1 LLQALFDPA
10 AIAKSFRLLRGRADF
25 PSCSKPQAAS
35 PPCVVAFSASFRFN
49 RSTRLRYAC
58 VLPATQL
65 NPLQS
70 IADESASFEEEF
82 IMGTEVKRI
91 GVGPRMSQAVVH
103 NGTVYV
109 AGQVGNPGEDVAA
122 QTKTILAS
130 IDSLLAEAGTDKSRL
145 LSTTIWLADMAD
157 FPKMN
162 AVWDAWVA
170 PGSTPA
176 RATGQVQLADAA
188 YRVEVIV
195 VAALN

>member
-1 LLQALFDPA
+1 
-10 AIAKSFRLLRGRADF
+10 
-25 PSCSKPQAAS
+25 
-35 PPCVVAFSASFRFN
+35 VVAISASFRFN
-49 RSTRLRYAC
+49 RSTRLRYAR
-58 VLPATQL
+58 LSPATQL

-70 IADESASFEEEF
+70 VTDASALSKRKFA
-82 IMGTEVKRI
+82 MGTEIKRI

-109 AGQVGNPGEDVAA
+109 AGQVGNPGDDVAA
-122 QTKTILAS
+122 QTKTVLAA
-130 IDSLLAEAGTDKSRL
+130 IDRLLAEAGTDKSRL

-176 RATGQVQLADAA
+176 RATGQVQLADPV

-195 VAALN
+195 VAALS